1 VDSEPGFLEEIFE
14 SLTSQVKKDCCL
26 TIDAIYIYKQT
37 VYGIQRWTTM
47 LDSGFII
54 DRAVNPADLDTLAS

>member
-26 TIDAIYIYKQT
+26 TIDAKQT

-47 LDSGFII
+47 LDSGFVI
-54 DRAVNPADLDTLAS
+54 DRAVNPADLDALAS